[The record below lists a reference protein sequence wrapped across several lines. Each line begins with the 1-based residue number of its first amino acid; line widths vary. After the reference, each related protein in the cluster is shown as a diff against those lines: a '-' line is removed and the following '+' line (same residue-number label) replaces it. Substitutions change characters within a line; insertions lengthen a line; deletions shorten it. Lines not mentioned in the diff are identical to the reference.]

1 MYFLPTRRFSKAIGP
16 GNLKRREGSQY
27 IRVSNDVLM
36 GHMYNTQVGEFF
48 ECIHVGR
55 SCWRCGMVNP
65 HAQHT
70 STRCSQIYSTTP
82 WAMKYPVDNREKLKV
97 LELHA
102 AVVGPAEELP
112 LGNSTNALTA
122 FLLRHM
128 VSQR

>member
-1 MYFLPTRRFSKAIGP
+1 
-16 GNLKRREGSQY
+16 
-27 IRVSNDVLM
+27 
-36 GHMYNTQVGEFF
+36 
-48 ECIHVGR
+48 
-55 SCWRCGMVNP
+55 
-65 HAQHT
+65 
-70 STRCSQIYSTTP
+70 
-82 WAMKYPVDNREKLKV
+82 MKYPVDNREKLKV